1 VKLLIDPT
9 PPLPILLEDLQLVI
23 EVVPSGIPSI
33 YVEEGRPPA
42 DRHLLLGI
50 GQSVVISVEERDAES
65 VALMEQCSVKLMRQ
79 GEMRDLAPG
88 LTIVRTNT
96 GRIGALAVG
105 DAQNARRLA
114 RETARYFSRIL
125 RLDVP

>member
-1 VKLLIDPT
+1 MKLVIDPM
-9 PPLPILLEDLQLVI
+9 PPLPLLLEEVELVI
-23 EVVPSGIPSI
+23 EVGPSEIPTI

-65 VALMEQCSVKLMRQ
+65 VALMKNCSVKLMRQ
-79 GEMRDLAPG
+79 GEVRDLTPG
-88 LTIVRTNT
+88 LTIVRTKG

-105 DAQNARRLA
+105 DEHIARRLA
-114 RETARYFSRIL
+114 RETARYFTRIL